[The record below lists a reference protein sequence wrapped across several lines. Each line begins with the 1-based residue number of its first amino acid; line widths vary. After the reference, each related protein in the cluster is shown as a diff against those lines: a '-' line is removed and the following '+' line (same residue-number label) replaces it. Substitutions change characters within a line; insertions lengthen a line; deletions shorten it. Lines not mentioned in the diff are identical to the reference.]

1 MNDKKKKIRYLNIKQ
16 EKLEKKLI
24 AEIEKFALNRPK
36 IPKDSQNPYQYLTT
50 FNNLIGY
57 FREKKRSYGPLFTW
71 AQRHQAFTKISV
83 PQHFEN
89 EYKDGGKKI
98 FTKSKVKSF
107 EEAITNKNYN
117 SKFFEGVEF
126 TNINNVFDLLNN
138 NQIIQKNE
146 NDEILTIQTEENKL
160 LNTKETLKSNAK
172 TSNDTRNSFNQKKN
186 ELVINYDSNLDKYKG
201 IITHYGRQLIGSEN
215 TIKHRKLFNITK
227 LQDQNLYGET
237 LDFNSNNLN
246 KTNKSDNNNFT
257 HAFNKS
263 DNNFND
269 INRRSFQN
277 HKNKSMNTNKMIHE
291 FDKKEERLLRIKTE
305 GEAGFY
311 LNPFDLKNFSVN
323 KILNNINER
332 NQDKFQTQIEKMREN
347 LKVNSGFL
355 RNKSSESRVKLI
367 EPEKKK
373 DVQSPNNISS
383 ILKTATK
390 FPLNKV

>member
-1 MNDKKKKIRYLNIKQ
+1 MKIRYLNIKQ

-24 AEIEKFALNRPK
+24 ADIEKYALNRPK

-57 FREKKRSYGPLFTW
+57 FREKSRTYGPLFTW

-98 FTKSKVKSF
+98 LTKSKVKSL

-117 SKFFEGVEF
+117 SNFFEGVEF

-138 NQIIQKNE
+138 NQIVQKIGEKNE
-146 NDEILTIQTEENKL
+146 NDKISTIQTEENKT
-160 LNTKETLKSNAK
+160 LNSKETLKFKAK

-186 ELVINYDSNLDKYKG
+186 EPIINYDSNLDKYKG

-215 TIKHRKLFNITK
+215 MIKHRKLFNITK
-227 LQDQNLYGET
+227 LQDQNLYGEA
-237 LDFNSNNLN
+237 LDFTSNNFN
-246 KTNKSDNNNFT
+246 NTNKSENNQVFNKTDNKFNNN
-257 HAFNKS
+257 NENNRKS
-263 DNNFND
+263 YH
-269 INRRSFQN
+269 SN
-277 HKNKSMNTNKMIHE
+277 HNKSMNNNKMIHQ

-305 GEAGFY
+305 GEADFY

-332 NQDKFQTQIEKMREN
+332 NQDKFKTQIEKMREN
-347 LKVNSGFL
+347 LKGNSGFL

-367 EPEKKK
+367 EIEKKK
-373 DVQSPNNISS
+373 DTQSPNNSSS